1 MNAGEPPLPGGK
13 HRPGRTLRQQQ
24 VIMKALGIVIIAV
37 KQADALGAGK
47 DGAKTLV
54 RRLLV
59 RKAAVSVLAPGTQS
73 LVAKYFTQSSRQRP
87 PRIC

>member
-1 MNAGEPPLPGGK
+1 
-13 HRPGRTLRQQQ
+13 
-24 VIMKALGIVIIAV
+24 MKALGIVIIAV